1 MRPNLTPGFIIGNK
15 QSTFLEDRRMNK
27 LQMILASLVLGV
39 AGASTAQASP
49 DFSGNWELNTKKG
62 ENLGMVAAIQETLVI
77 SQTADQ
83 LTIDFTDV
91 FQGKTTTRQV
101 IYDLAGE
108 TVANFAAMGDPSE
121 TVSKWIDD
129 TLVTT
134 WTSEGAVAGT
144 QAVRTETRSL
154 SEDADEMTVATA
166 RGDNPAMVLVYEK
179 R

>member
-1 MRPNLTPGFIIGNK
+1 MESSYVVEEQFMSNLRM
-15 QSTFLEDRRMNK
+15 FLA
-27 LQMILASLVLGV
+27 LLALTV
-39 AGASTAQASP
+39 AGVGAAQEPP
-49 DFSGNWELNTKKG
+49 DFSGHWELNTKKG

-77 SQTADQ
+77 SQTAEQ

-91 FQGKTTTRQV
+91 FQGKTSTRQV
-101 IYDLAGE
+101 NYDLAGE

-121 TVSKWIDD
+121 TASKWVDD

-144 QAVRTETRSL
+144 QVVRTETRSL

-166 RGDNPAMVLVYEK
+166 RGDNPAMVLVYE
-179 R
+179 RR